1 MKKNKMIIITLVIA
15 IVLFFGGLIVGFS
28 MGKSSQTKCKTDSIE
43 TTTQDEPQKE
53 EIEEKKEKEERTN
66 DYELKTIKSEGEK
79 ITVDI
84 NLNDKQN
91 TLVFENRSQ
100 ARENSTLTFG
110 QTNLN
115 LLSLVRTGNSIKEAP
130 EEIEYKIIIGSDDK
144 EYLYVAYQR
153 LYNQFIIII
162 NDETNII
169 GQYSSSIESIS
180 CYAALDSLTNDYKPL
195 YKVENNSVYYYK
207 YVETIKD
214 NRIMLEMIKL
224 EVADNKVKEIKT
236 GTRVSGKSVQCS

>member
-1 MKKNKMIIITLVIA
+1 M
-15 IVLFFGGLIVGFS
+15 
-28 MGKSSQTKCKTDSIE
+28 
-43 TTTQDEPQKE
+43 
-53 EIEEKKEKEERTN
+53 
-66 DYELKTIKSEGEK
+66 
-79 ITVDI
+79 
-84 NLNDKQN
+84 
-91 TLVFENRSQ
+91 VFENRSQ

-115 LLSLVRTGNSIKEAP
+115 LLSLVGTGNSIKEAP